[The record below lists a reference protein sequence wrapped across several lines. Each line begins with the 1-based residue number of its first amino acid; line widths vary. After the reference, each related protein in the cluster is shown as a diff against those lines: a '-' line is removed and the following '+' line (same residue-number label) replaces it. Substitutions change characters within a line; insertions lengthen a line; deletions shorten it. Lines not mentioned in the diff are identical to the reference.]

1 MEITNDF
8 EKFYKECEVIKEIRE
23 HSIILEDDKPSIRV
37 IKDES
42 FESLIKLLMLKAFAR
57 GSEFSLEMMKKIT
70 KFDEK
75 LAEA

>member
-1 MEITNDF
+1 MEMTNDF
-8 EKFYKECEVIKEIRE
+8 EKFYKECEVIKEIRK
-23 HSIILEDDKPSIRV
+23 HSIILEYDIKKRV

-42 FESLIKLLMLKAFAR
+42 FESLIKLLMLKAFVR

>member
-1 MEITNDF
+1 MEMTNDF

-23 HSIILEDDKPSIRV
+23 HSIILEYDIKKRV

-42 FESLIKLLMLKAFAR
+42 FESLIKLLMLKAFVR
-57 GSEFSLEMMKKIT
+57 GSEFSLEMIKKIT

>member
-1 MEITNDF
+1 MEMTNDF

>member
-1 MEITNDF
+1 
-8 EKFYKECEVIKEIRE
+8 
-23 HSIILEDDKPSIRV
+23 V